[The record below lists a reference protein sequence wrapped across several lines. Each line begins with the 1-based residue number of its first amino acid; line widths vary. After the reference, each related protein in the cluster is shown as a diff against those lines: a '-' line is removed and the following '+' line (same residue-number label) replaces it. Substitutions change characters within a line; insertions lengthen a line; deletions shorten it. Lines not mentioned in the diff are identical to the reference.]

1 MFVVPSL
8 IVPALIVLLDKVIVG
23 VGVPN
28 VTKPP
33 SVIELEAILALL
45 AKVKL
50 ALVSAGTKTVLSIPV
65 EPKSAV
71 IQKYLEPVAQA

>member
-1 MFVVPSL
+1 M
-8 IVPALIVLLDKVIVG
+8 VG

-50 ALVSAGTKTVLSIPV
+50 ALVSAGTKTVLSTPV

-71 IQKYLEPVAQA
+71 IQNT